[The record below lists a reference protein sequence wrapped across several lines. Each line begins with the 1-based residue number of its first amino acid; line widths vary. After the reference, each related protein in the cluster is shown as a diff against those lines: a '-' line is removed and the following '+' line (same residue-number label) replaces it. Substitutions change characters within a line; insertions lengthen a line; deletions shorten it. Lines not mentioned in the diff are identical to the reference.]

1 MSINTA
7 TLHGNLGQ
15 DPELKTSQGGKSFC
29 NFSIATSDGW
39 GENKKTNWHRCT
51 AFGKLAEIIAEYVK
65 KGDEIVVSG
74 SIDYNEH
81 EGKKYTSILVNDFS
95 LCRNATSHGG
105 GNQDQG
111 SAPSASKTTSKD
123 LDPSQH
129 NDLPFGNEDD
139 LEF

>member
-1 MSINTA
+1 MSVNTV

-39 GENKKTNWHRCT
+39 GDNKKTNWHRCT
-51 AFGKLAEIIAEYVK
+51 AFGKPAEIISKYVK
-65 KGDEIVVSG
+65 KGDEIVVTG

-81 EGKKYTSILVNDFS
+81 EDKKYTSILVNDFS
-95 LCRNATSHGG
+95 LCRNNTS
-105 GNQDQG
+105 QSQ
-111 SAPSASKTTSKD
+111 SKPKTTASD

-129 NDLPFGNEDD
+129 NDLPFGNDGEED
-139 LEF
+139 LAF